1 MVEIYLLE
9 KYSRKCSTSSP
20 FSCSAKVNIFLC
32 DVQIRTISLCRNL
45 KIVQP
50 ICLAEI
56 LTKFECYGSY
66 AHNANRRQLCLFHIK
81 STATS

>member
-1 MVEIYLLE
+1 MFEIYLLE
-9 KYSRKCSTSSP
+9 NYSRKCSTSPS
-20 FSCSAKVNIFLC
+20 FSCSTKANLFLC
-32 DVQIRTISLCRNL
+32 DVKIRTKSLCLNL

-66 AHNANRRQLCLFHIK
+66 AHNANRRQLRLFHIK